1 MLVGREREQQQLA
14 QVLAAARLGQ
24 SGLLVLRGEAGIGK
38 TALLD
43 DTATH
48 AHDMSVA
55 RISGSEAEST
65 LGFSGLHQLLQ
76 PALHLI
82 DDIPAPQSDALA
94 VALTLR
100 DGTPPERFAV
110 GAATLS
116 LLSRFAQESPLL
128 AVIDD
133 AHLLDPPSAETLLF
147 VARRLVADPVA
158 LLIAIRP
165 DEGSVF
171 EDADLPTAQLG
182 GLDLGSATALIST
195 AGSAPAPAELA
206 AKLHSETSGN
216 PLALVEL
223 SRDIDRLDRA
233 VPDMPLPVPQTVARA
248 FGRRINALS
257 PGTRLP
263 LLIAAVADGDMT
275 VTAHAAAALG
285 SDVDQLAAAET
296 AGLLRID
303 GGRVRFRHPL
313 VRSAIYVEADT
324 KTRRDVHRAVAAA
337 FPAAMRDRRAWHL
350 SEACLGPND
359 AVAFEL
365 SEVAERAGAR
375 GAYEVAAAASARSAE
390 LTADHAVRAARLTA
404 AAESAWLA
412 GRASRATEL
421 LMQAAE
427 LVTDVR
433 MLAEIEAL
441 RGNIALRAGSLR
453 DAYAQLTV
461 AAERSA
467 DSDADM
473 AVELLSD
480 AVTACFYLCD
490 TASGTAAADRIERS
504 LEACRTAAARTRGQ
518 MALGIAR
525 IVAGVDGVRWLRE
538 AVSAIGDDP
547 LVLDDPRRPDWSII
561 GSLFLRE
568 SAAGRDAIHRVVN
581 KRRTQTAI
589 GTLPNLLFHIAR
601 DGATTDRWQSAL
613 ADYGESVAL
622 ARETGQSTDLTTA
635 LAGLAWLQARM
646 GRNEECRVSAAEA
659 LDLASRHQIALAQ
672 VWAQFGLGELALVTG
687 DAEGALQQFL
697 RVESTLSD
705 IGFRDVDVAPGP
717 ELTEVYLRLGRQS
730 DAEAI
735 AQGYFARA
743 QEKNQP
749 WALARAHRAL
759 ALVVADA
766 AERVSLFEEALRL
779 HELSPDKFEHART
792 WLSFGSSLRRDKK
805 RVAARPHLRCALQEF
820 ERLGSRPWADEAA
833 RELEATGERATRS
846 GDQYSAY
853 LTAQELRIAQML
865 AGGATTKETAAALF
879 LSPKTVE
886 YHLRHVYQKLGIASR
901 SALKAKVGQDATDR
915 YDIT

>member
-43 DTATH
+43 DTATR
-48 AHDMSVA
+48 AGDMSVL

-100 DGTPPERFAV
+100 RGSPPERFAV

-128 AVIDD
+128 AVVDD
-133 AHLLDPPSAETLLF
+133 AHLLDSPSAETLLF
-147 VARRLVADPVA
+147 VARRLVADPIA

-165 DEGSVF
+165 DEHSVF
-171 EDADLPTAQLG
+171 ESADIPTAHLG
-182 GLDLGSATALIST
+182 GLDLGSATALIAT
-195 AGSAPAPAELA
+195 TGSAPAPAELT
-206 AKLHSETSGN
+206 AKLHRVTSGN

-233 VPDMPLPVPQTVARA
+233 APELPLPVPQTVARA
-248 FGRRINALS
+248 FGRRINAL
-257 PGTRLP
+257 PLQARLP
-263 LLIAAVADGDMT
+263 LLIAAVADGDMA
-275 VTAHAAAALG
+275 VTAHAAAALD
-285 SDVDQLAAAET
+285 SDVDQLVAAET
-296 AGLLRID
+296 AGLLRLD
-303 GGRVRFRHPL
+303 GGRVLFRHPL
-313 VRSAIYVEADT
+313 VRSAVYVEADP
-324 KTRRDVHRAVAAA
+324 KTRREVHRAVAAA
-337 FPAAMRDRRAWHL
+337 YPAAMRDRRAWHL
-350 SEACLGPND
+350 SEACLGPDD
-359 AVAFEL
+359 AVASEL
-365 SEVAERAGAR
+365 SDVAERASAR
-375 GAYEVAAAASARSAE
+375 GAYGVAAAASARSAE
-390 LTADHAVRAARLTA
+390 LTVDHSARAARLIA

-412 GRASRATEL
+412 GQATRATEL
-421 LMQAAE
+421 LSQAAE
-427 LVTDVR
+427 LVTDVHT
-433 MLAEIEAL
+433 LAEIEAL

-453 DAYAQLTV
+453 DAHAQLTI

-467 DSDADM
+467 DSDADL
-473 AVELLSD
+473 AVQLLSD

-504 LEACRTAAARTRGQ
+504 LDACRTTAARTRGQ

-525 IVAGVDGVRWLRE
+525 IVAGDDGVRWLRA
-538 AVSAIGDDP
+538 AVSTIGDDP

-589 GTLPNLLFHIAR
+589 GALPNLLFHIAR
-601 DGATTDRWQSAL
+601 DDATTDRWQSAL

-622 ARETGQSTDLTTA
+622 ARETGQSTDLTTS

-646 GRNEECRVSAAEA
+646 GRNKECRTNAAEA
-659 LDLASRHQIALAQ
+659 LDLATRYQIVLAEI
-672 VWAQFGLGELALVTG
+672 WAQFGLGELALATG
-687 DAEGALQQFL
+687 DAEEALHHFR
-697 RVESTLSD
+697 RVDSTLSD
-705 IGFRDVDVAPGP
+705 IAFRDVDVAPGP
-717 ELTEVYLRLGRQS
+717 ELTEVYLRLSRQS
-730 DAEAI
+730 DAHAAARE
-735 AQGYFARA
+735 YHARA
-743 QEKNQP
+743 EEKSQP

-759 ALVVADA
+759 ALVSADA
-766 AERVSLFEEALRL
+766 DERAAHFDKALGL
-779 HELSPDKFEHART
+779 HELSPDKFEQART
-792 WLSFGSSLRRDKK
+792 WLSLGSSLRRDKK
-805 RVAARPHLRCALQEF
+805 RTAARPHLRSALEEF
-820 ERLGSRPWADEAA
+820 ERLGARPWAEETAG
-833 RELEATGERATRS
+833 ELEATGERARRS
-846 GDQYSAY
+846 GDEYSTH
-853 LTAQELRIAQML
+853 LTTQELRIAQML
-865 AGGATTKETAAALF
+865 AGGATTKEAAAALF

-901 SALKAKVGQDATDR
+901 SELKAKVGQDATDR
-915 YDIT
+915 DHIT